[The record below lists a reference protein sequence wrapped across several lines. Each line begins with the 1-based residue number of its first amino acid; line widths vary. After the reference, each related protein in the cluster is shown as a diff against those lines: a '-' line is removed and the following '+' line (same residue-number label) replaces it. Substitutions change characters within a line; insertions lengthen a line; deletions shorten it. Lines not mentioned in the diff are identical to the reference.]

1 VTDGWP
7 IEVSVRGAATH
18 LLHDL
23 EHHVWDIRR
32 GYAKLG
38 LAHGVEVVTSR

>member
-1 VTDGWP
+1 M
-7 IEVSVRGAATH
+7 RGVAVH

-32 GYAKLG
+32 GYAKLA
-38 LAHGVEVVTSR
+38 LAHGIEVVTSR